1 MNVAYYLASAVAIVG
16 TAAVITSR
24 NAVHALLCLIAS
36 LLAIAVV
43 FVTLGAPFVAA
54 LEVIV
59 YAGAI
64 MVLFVFVVVLLNVT
78 PQALRREM
86 EWLRPSEWAG
96 PVVLGIILLL
106 GFAFAIGGRSV
117 PLLGT
122 AVGPQAVGTALFS
135 TYVLGVELA
144 SLLLLAGLI
153 GAYHLGHR
161 SSPEEEKRE
170 RANSDRFDVESTS
183 PSEARPQATEAAAKG
198 GASTDQE
205 VKSGAR

>member
-1 MNVAYYLASAVAIVG
+1 MNVAYYLASAVAIVA

-24 NAVHALLCLIAS
+24 NAVHALLCLIVS

-78 PQALRREM
+78 PRALQREA
-86 EWLRPSEWAG
+86 EWLRPWDWAS
-96 PVVLGIILLL
+96 PIALGIILLVGL
-106 GFAFAIGGRSV
+106 AFAIGERSS
-117 PLLGT
+117 PLAGT
-122 AVGPQAVGTALFS
+122 PIGPQAVGNSLFS

-170 RANSDRFDVESTS
+170 RADSDRLDVERTS
-183 PSEARPQATEAAAKG
+183 ASKAQPQELEAPTKG